1 MDYVELLGYAAMAFV
16 GLSFVLKDV
25 IKLRLI
31 NAIGCVLFVIY
42 GFFIGS
48 IPVMVMNLFVA
59 LLNFYFVFKNWHRPL
74 EINS

>member
-1 MDYVELLGYAAMAFV
+1 MDYVELLGYAAMGFV

-48 IPVMVMNLFVA
+48 VPVMVMNLFVVS
-59 LLNFYFVFKNWHRPL
+59 LNFYFVFKNRHKPQ

>member
-1 MDYVELLGYAAMAFV
+1 MNYVELLGYAAMGFV

-25 IKLRLI
+25 VKLRLI

-48 IPVMVMNLFVA
+48 IPVIAMNFFVA
-59 LLNFYFVFKNWHRPL
+59 VLNFYFVVKNWHKPL
-74 EINS
+74 EMNV